1 MSFLGAL
8 GAVGRL
14 LPGYMQGER
23 QAIQDNWNDLNQYN
37 KAQAGQLQNMF
48 DENAMKHRLNILQ
61 DRAIEE
67 GYQREAMGDDL
78 LVKNWQLPLV
88 YLQTGSQ
95 TANWPIYNQLRH
107 QLTLQQA
114 GMAMN
119 PKLAAQ
125 GGQQGNLLR
134 QAALGG
140 LGGGLN
146 WQYGLGGGYGYGGY
160 GLRDMGYGL
169 SPSRY

>member
-14 LPGYMQGER
+14 LPGYMKGEQ
-23 QAIQDNWNDLNQYN
+23 QAIADNWNDLNQYN
-37 KAQAGQLQNMF
+37 KVQAGQLQNMF

-78 LVKNWQLPLV
+78 MVKNWQLPLV

-95 TANWPIYNQLRH
+95 IANWPIYNQLRH
-107 QLTLQQA
+107 QLTMQQA

-119 PKLAAQ
+119 PRLPAQ
-125 GGQQGNLLR
+125 GNGQQGNLLR

-146 WQYGLGGGYGYGGY
+146 WQYGLGGGFGYGGY
-160 GLRDMGYGL
+160 GLGGLGYG
-169 SPSRY
+169 PSRI